1 MGVELVKC
9 CNDLLGSNF
18 SSILCKDLYCS
29 VMDGLALALLLQLDD
44 HSGAFSRTL

>member
-1 MGVELVKC
+1 
-9 CNDLLGSNF
+9 
-18 SSILCKDLYCS
+18 